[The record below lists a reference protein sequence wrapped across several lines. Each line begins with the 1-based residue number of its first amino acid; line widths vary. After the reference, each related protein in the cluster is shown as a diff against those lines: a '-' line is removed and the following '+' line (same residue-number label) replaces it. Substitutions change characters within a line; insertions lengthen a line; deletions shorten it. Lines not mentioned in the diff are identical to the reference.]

1 MNKIACQY
9 TIVRFSPFIETGEFA
24 NVGIVMMAPKQR
36 YFAFKLETQRY
47 GRITRFFEELD
58 RKLYT
63 QAIYVLKVELKRLR
77 QIMKA
82 HGFDRR
88 LKVNDVN
95 FAQQLF
101 TELIRPRENIVRFSE
116 PRIVLAE
123 NLKEKLNELFSF
135 YVERNFVT
143 KEYIETRLEKG
154 IRKWL
159 SQASIGER
167 FQRLA
172 VGDDEYEAIFPFV
185 EQIDN
190 RPVKII
196 KPLNLAQE
204 KPSKIIDHGSL
215 WRSRIDELKRRKQLP
230 GKVLF
235 TVRGPEEDIDNNRY
249 RAYKDSIDRLKD
261 IGVRIE
267 SYENKEQIIEFARS

>member
-24 NVGIVMMAPKQR
+24 NVGIVMMASKQR
-36 YFAFKLETQRY
+36 YFASKLETQRY

-63 QAIYVLKVELKRLR
+63 QAIHVLKVELERLH
-77 QIMKA
+77 QILKA

-101 TELIRPRENIVRFSE
+101 AELIRPRENIVRFSE

-123 NLKEKLNELFSF
+123 NPKEKLNELFSY

-204 KPSKIIDHGSL
+204 KPSKIIDHGNL
-215 WRSRIDELKRRKQLP
+215 WRSRIEELKRRKRLP

-235 TVRGPEEDIDNNRY
+235 TVTGPEDIDTHRGH
-249 RAYKDSIDRLKD
+249 AYKESLDRLQNA
-261 IGVRIE
+261 GVEIE
-267 SYENKEQIIEFARS
+267 PYENKEQIIEFARA

>member
-24 NVGIVMMAPKQR
+24 NVGIVMMAPNQR
-36 YFAFKLETQRY
+36 YFASKLETQRY

-63 QAIYVLKVELKRLR
+63 QAIHVLKVELERLH
-77 QIMKA
+77 QVLKA

-88 LKVNDVN
+88 LKANDVD

-101 TELIRPRENIVRFSE
+101 AELIRPRENIVRFSE

-123 NLKEKLNELFSF
+123 NPKEKLNELFSY

-143 KEYIETRLEKG
+143 KEYIEARLEKG

-185 EQIDN
+185 EQVDN
-190 RPVKII
+190 KPVKII

-204 KPSKIIDHGSL
+204 KPSKIIDHGNL
-215 WRSRIDELKRRKQLP
+215 WRTRIEELKRRERLP
-230 GKVLF
+230 DKVLF
-235 TVRGPEEDIDNNRY
+235 TVRGPEDMDTHRGH
-249 RAYKDSIDRLKD
+249 AYKESLDRLQNA
-261 IGVRIE
+261 GVEIE
-267 SYENKEQIIEFARS
+267 PYENKEQIIEFARA

>member
-24 NVGIVMMAPKQR
+24 NVGIVMMASKQR
-36 YFAFKLETQRY
+36 YFASKLETQRY
-47 GRITRFFEELD
+47 ARITRFFEELD

-63 QAIYVLKVELKRLR
+63 QAIHVLKVELERLH
-77 QIMKA
+77 QVLKA

-88 LKVNDVN
+88 FKANDVD

-101 TELIRPRENIVRFSE
+101 AELIRPRENIVRFSE

-123 NLKEKLNELFSF
+123 NPKEKLDELFSY

-159 SQASIGER
+159 YQASIGDR

-185 EQIDN
+185 EQVDD

-204 KPSKIIDHGSL
+204 KPSKIIDHGNL
-215 WRSRIDELKRRKQLP
+215 WRSRIEELKRRKRLP
-230 GKVLF
+230 GRVLF
-235 TVRGPEEDIDNNRY
+235 TVRGPEDIDTHRGH
-249 RAYKDSIDRLKD
+249 AYKESLDRLQNA
-261 IGVRIE
+261 GVEIE
-267 SYENKEQIIEFARS
+267 PYENKEKIIEFARA

>member
-24 NVGIVMMAPKQR
+24 NVGIVLMAPNQR
-36 YFAFKLETQRY
+36 YFASKLEIKRY

-63 QAIYVLKVELKRLR
+63 HAIHVLKVELGRL
-77 QIMKA
+77 QKILKE

-88 LKVNDVN
+88 LKVNDVD

-101 TELIRPRENIVRFSE
+101 AELIRPRENIIRFSE
-116 PRIVLAE
+116 PRIILAE
-123 NLKEKLNELFSF
+123 NPKEKLNELFSF

-143 KEYIETRLEKG
+143 KEYIETCLEKG

-159 SQASIGER
+159 FQACIGER

-172 VGDDEYEAIFPFV
+172 VGDDEYEAVFPFV
-185 EQIDN
+185 EQVDN

-204 KPSKIIDHGSL
+204 KPSKTIDHGNL
-215 WRSRIDELKRRKQLP
+215 WRSRIEELKRRKLLP
-230 GKVLF
+230 GRVLF
-235 TVRGPEEDIDNNRY
+235 TVRGPEDIDNNRY
-249 RAYKDSIDRLKD
+249 HAYKDSIDRLKD
-261 IGVRIE
+261 AGVEIE
-267 SYENKEQIIEFARS
+267 SYDNKEKIIGFARS

>member
-143 KEYIETRLEKG
+143 KSILKLVLKKVSESGYLKPA
-154 IRKWL
+154 L
-159 SQASIGER
+159 AS
-167 FQRLA
+167 
-172 VGDDEYEAIFPFV
+172 VSND
-185 EQIDN
+185 
-190 RPVKII
+190 
-196 KPLNLAQE
+196 
-204 KPSKIIDHGSL
+204 
-215 WRSRIDELKRRKQLP
+215 
-230 GKVLF
+230 
-235 TVRGPEEDIDNNRY
+235 
-249 RAYKDSIDRLKD
+249 
-261 IGVRIE
+261 
-267 SYENKEQIIEFARS
+267 

>member
-24 NVGIVMMAPKQR
+24 NVGIVLMAPSQR
-36 YFAFKLETQRY
+36 YFASKLETQRY

-58 RKLYT
+58 KKLYT
-63 QAIYVLKVELKRLR
+63 QAIHILKIELERLHQVL
-77 QIMKA
+77 KA

-88 LKVNDVN
+88 FKVNDVN

-101 TELIRPRENIVRFSE
+101 VELIRPRENIVRFSE
-116 PRIVLAE
+116 PRIILVE
-123 NLKEKLNELFSF
+123 NPKEKLNELFSF

-204 KPSKIIDHGSL
+204 KPSKIIDHGNL
-215 WRSRIDELKRRKQLP
+215 WRSRIEELKRRKRLP

-235 TVRGPEEDIDNNRY
+235 TVRGPEDIDNNRY
-249 RAYKDSIDRLKD
+249 HAYIDSIDRLKGT
-261 IGVRIE
+261 GVEIE
-267 SYENKEQIIEFARS
+267 PYENKEQIIGFARS